1 VPPLAAAVV
10 VAASPPLA
18 AAVVVAASP
27 PLAAAVVV
35 VVVAASSSLSLLHA
49 LATNAMTA
57 STANSLTNLL

>member
-27 PLAAAVVV
+27 PLAA
-35 VVVAASSSLSLLHA
+35 SSSLSLLHA
-49 LATNAMTA
+49 EATNAMMA
-57 STANSLTNLL
+57 NTANSLTNLL